1 MQGCDT
7 PATRRQR
14 ASHGAKPPPP
24 PVSSALQGPRVRIG
38 CRWVAEARQ
47 LHTRKVPRRNK
58 SRPTRTTPRRFGTK
72 LSQHTPSHR
81 MCGTKL
87 SQHTPSHR
95 MCGTK
100 LSQHEPHGPTS
111 GRKLSLFTRNG
122 SIWRFFYMQGEF
134 CTVVTAKKLSREN
147 FVPNGRVGAR
157 QQDTRPHPCGGCR
170 RDRCGGHGRVSR
182 HSLAAVPVGG
192 GGARPQYPQTTAAPS
207 PSKFRMQFPHD
218 TNRCTLKNRRI
229 STIRL
234 QHLKYTEGNCMRNWW
249 ESGPWGNKQHH
260 ADGLARSAAGQRPE
274 SGPWGLKQRH
284 AGGLARSAPAQ
295 HPLSGWRAALLCH
308 GLGYSPG
315 APRRPNR
322 TRREWT
328 RGRST
333 GRRAPWPRSCRE
345 P

>member
-1 MQGCDT
+1 MCASNPYPRELPKTQTTSPLAARFQCFSPRWSAFWVPRSSGRPLDGGNCTTRGCDT
-7 PATRRQR
+7 PATRRLR
-14 ASHGAKPPPP
+14 ASCSAKPPPATVVERTCGSGRP
-24 PVSSALQGPRVRIG
+24 RPSAHEREKPSNRTQG
-38 CRWVAEARQ
+38 
-47 LHTRKVPRRNK
+47 
-58 SRPTRTTPRRFGTK
+58 RPT
-72 LSQHTPSHR
+72 S
-81 MCGTKL
+81 GTKL

-134 CTVVTAKKLSREN
+134 CTVVTTKKLRREN

-170 RDRCGGHGRVSR
+170 RDRCGGRGRVSR

-218 TNRCTLKNRRI
+218 TDPCTLKNRRI

-234 QHLKYTEGNCMRNWW
+234 QHLKYTQGNCMRNCCT
-249 ESGPWGNKQHH
+249 SGRV
-260 ADGLARSAAGQRPE
+260 DRSAE
-274 SGPWGLKQRH
+274 
-284 AGGLARSAPAQ
+284 
-295 HPLSGWRAALLCH
+295 
-308 GLGYSPG
+308 
-315 APRRPNR
+315 
-322 TRREWT
+322 E
-328 RGRST
+328 
-333 GRRAPWPRSCRE
+333 
-345 P
+345 

>member
-7 PATRRQR
+7 LATRRQR

-38 CRWVAEARQ
+38 RRWVAEARQ

-72 LSQHTPSHR
+72 LSQH
-81 MCGTKL
+81 
-87 SQHTPSHR
+87 
-95 MCGTK
+95 
-100 LSQHEPHGPTS
+100 EPHGPTS
-111 GRKLSLFTRNG
+111 GTKLSLFTRNG

-134 CTVVTAKKLSREN
+134 CTVVTTKKLRREN

-192 GGARPQYPQTTAAPS
+192 GGARPQYPQTTGVPS

-218 TNRCTLKNRRI
+218 TDPCTLKNRRI

-234 QHLKYTEGNCMRNWW
+234 QHLKYTQGNCMRNWW

-274 SGPWGLKQRH
+274 SGPWGLKQHHADGLARSALGQRPESGPWGLKQRH

-295 HPLSGWRAALLCH
+295 HPLSGWRAARPCH

-322 TRREWT
+322 TRRGWT

>member
-1 MQGCDT
+1 
-7 PATRRQR
+7 
-14 ASHGAKPPPP
+14 
-24 PVSSALQGPRVRIG
+24 
-38 CRWVAEARQ
+38 
-47 LHTRKVPRRNK
+47 
-58 SRPTRTTPRRFGTK
+58 
-72 LSQHTPSHR
+72 
-81 MCGTKL
+81 
-87 SQHTPSHR
+87 

-100 LSQHEPHGPTS
+100 LSQHETHGPTS
-111 GRKLSLFTRNG
+111 GTKLSLFTRNG

-147 FVPNGRVGAR
+147 FVPNVRQSWGSPTGHQAPPVWRVPEGPVWRAR
-157 QQDTRPHPCGGCR
+157 AGFEAQ
-170 RDRCGGHGRVSR
+170 
-182 HSLAAVPVGG
+182 SLAAVPVDN
-192 GGARPQYPQTTAAPS
+192 GAWPQYPQTTGVPS

-260 ADGLARSAAGQRPE
+260 ADGLARSAAGQRPL
-274 SGPWGLKQRH
+274 S
-284 AGGLARSAPAQ
+284 ARSALGQRPVSGSRVARGASSSVTPAGLPAQ

-322 TRREWT
+322 TRRGWT
-328 RGRST
+328 RGPST
-333 GRRAPWPRSCRE
+333 GRRAPWPRSCRV